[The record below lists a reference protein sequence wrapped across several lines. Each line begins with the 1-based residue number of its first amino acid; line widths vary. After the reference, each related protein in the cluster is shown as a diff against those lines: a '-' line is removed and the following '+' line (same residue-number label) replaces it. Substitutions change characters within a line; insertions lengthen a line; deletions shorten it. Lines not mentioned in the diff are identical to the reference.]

1 MSFTQSFD
9 NISNE
14 VCKVCCSEFMYNAW
28 ALNKTN
34 KIKFLLCNLFLYY
47 CIYVTKLFS
56 LKTNLR

>member
-9 NISNE
+9 SISNK
-14 VCKVCCSEFMYNAW
+14 VCKVCCSEL

-47 CIYVTKLFS
+47 CTYVTKLFS
-56 LKTNLR
+56 LKINLR